1 VSISLGF
8 TIDRHPVVGVIYN
21 PFTGTLYS
29 AIKGQGAYKTPRAFE
44 STPGSKQRLPLRD
57 EKLERLNQSLIAIEW
72 GSDRSGPN
80 YECKIATFA
89 NLNRAPDASNPDL
102 KAGMVH
108 SSRSLGSAALN
119 LCGVA
124 EGCLDAYWEGG
135 CWAWDVA
142 AGWCILEEAG
152 GRMVDGNPG
161 KWEQEVT
168 GRTYL
173 ATRKGVQKHWIEE
186 FWGCV
191 DGSMQYEH

>member
-1 VSISLGF
+1 
-8 TIDRHPVVGVIYN
+8 VIYN

-29 AIKGQGAYKTPRAFE
+29 AIQGQGAFKSQRAFE
-44 STPGSKQRLPLRD
+44 PIPGSKQKLPLRD

-72 GSDRSGPN
+72 GSDRSGSN
-80 YECKIATFA
+80 YACKTATFA
-89 NLNRAPDASNPDL
+89 NLNRAPDPNNPKL

-124 EGCLDAYWEGG
+124 EGSLDAYWEGG

-152 GRMVDGNPG
+152 GMMVDGNPG

-173 ATRKGVQKHWIEE
+173 ATRKGVEEAWIEE
-186 FWGCV
+186 FWGCI
-191 DGSMQYEH
+191 DGKMEYEH